1 MTVKVTVEHWQDD
14 GWYVGKIKEIPGIFS
29 QGETLEEL
37 KSNLREAYQM
47 MMEEEEKVS
56 RELKVSET
64 ELDLDV

>member
-47 MMEEEEKVS
+47 MMEEEEQVS
-56 RELKVSET
+56 NKLKVSET
-64 ELDLDV
+64 ELELDV